1 MAQGERGDHAQRCP
15 LLGVKRTLSPTL
27 PSHRHRRLE
36 CLLRERSE
44 RIELNGKL
52 EQSRQQVQRLGLEN
66 QLLIEMIAAP
76 PVQAAMLAPK

>member
-1 MAQGERGDHAQRCP
+1 MAITLRDVRFW
-15 LLGVKRTLSPTL
+15 GVKRRLSPTL

-36 CLLRERSE
+36 YLLHERSE

-76 PVQAAMLAPK
+76 PVHAAMLAPK

>member
-1 MAQGERGDHAQRCP
+1 M
-15 LLGVKRTLSPTL
+15 
-27 PSHRHRRLE
+27 E
-36 CLLRERSE
+36 CLLHERSE

-76 PVQAAMLAPK
+76 PVHAAMLAPK